1 MYPKQYQD
9 FLDFIDRNPEYRQ
22 DLKRRLLTQEL
33 MDLPEQ
39 FARLV
44 KTVQELRDA
53 FYAFAE
59 KVDQRLNVL
68 ENDVSGLKQ
77 DVSVLKQDMIEVKAD
92 VSVLKQDMIE
102 VKADVSVLKQD
113 MIEVKADVSVL
124 KQDMIEVKADVSVLK
139 QDMTEVKADVAVL
152 KDDVAALKGDNTER
166 RARESILNIAK
177 DHLNLV
183 RGRVLLA
190 GTRDTNENFRETLE
204 KAETEG
210 LITPTQ
216 VNEVMAADIIIQA
229 RKTEDLTTSYAVF
242 EVSRTIRFNDLERA
256 RKRADTVAQATGQET
271 IAAVVGGRI
280 RPPQQIQAENLN
292 VQVVIPAMFRQSEEP
307 E

>member
-68 ENDVSGLKQ
+68 ENDVA
-77 DVSVLKQDMIEVKAD
+77 VLKQN
-92 VSVLKQDMIE
+92 
-102 VKADVSVLKQD
+102 
-113 MIEVKADVSVL
+113 
-124 KQDMIEVKADVSVLK
+124 
-139 QDMTEVKADVAVL
+139 MTEVKADVAVL

-229 RKTEDLTTSYAVF
+229 RKTEDLTTAYAVF